1 MTIDE
6 KRMERDRELN
16 VARQNNAEAYEQAKK
31 PTALVQKLVD
41 ALRAVIEVGVQKTEG
56 VYSPKNNKCLH
67 DRYGYEGCEDCASE
81 YLQPFLTEANAW
93 LRQQGKRAEGA
104 V

>member
-31 PTALVQKLVD
+31 PTALVQKLVKAIRHLD
-41 ALRAVIEVGVQKTEG
+41 DSIYYWAGYVPKHIMEDKGMEYEEDRAIANVALTKAE
-56 VYSPKNNKCLH
+56 
-67 DRYGYEGCEDCASE
+67 
-81 YLQPFLTEANAW
+81 AW
-93 LRQQGKRAEGA
+93 LAQQEARGE
-104 V
+104 